1 KSNNNIIHTNSLNEI
16 KSPSYNIPY
25 HISSVC
31 GEKEDNNYN
40 FKIYY
45 NDTMVQS
52 IPTTIN
58 TLSNIILLENG
69 INKNVIL
76 KSQILEIN
84 NQQISNTN
92 LLVVNLLISSCF
104 IMALIKFAPLILN
117 ERINYLLYQ
126 LQLNGVTRNT
136 YWLSC
141 FITYYNIFI
150 FSIGLIVLSGV
161 LAKFELLLNIR
172 IIMVLLI
179 LLIIWYI
186 STILFQYILSF
197 LFDQMDTIYIYIY
210 IINFCSILLV
220 NISKYNY
227 LYDNPYLILNIALTL
242 FSPLYSILPILNSL
256 FSLEFYNKS
265 MRYELNIINILK
277 FRNGTTPVITCSI
290 ILIFIYYGILIKLDK
305 KKNQTNKSD
314 IRNMPERAL
323 KTYEKILEEDD
334 EDVKNEFEYVKTHQN
349 ELPIC
354 VYHIKKE
361 FRSHVPKNKKREI
374 LRRDSIT
381 FNYGETHQSPINGP
395 NGAGKSTTINIISSI
410 IPQTTGKITFNG
422 IENFISRLNNFSM
435 RFCSQIDILWNEL
448 TIREHL
454 ELYLKIHGYNNEDS
468 LFYASQFI
476 NIVGI
481 EEHQNKRIE
490 KLSGGTKRKLSF
502 LIAICKYPK
511 YILLDEP
518 TGGMDPSTR
527 RLIWNIIKKVKSEN
541 NTSLILTTHSLEE
554 AENLCDRLSILI
566 CCSNIEKF
574 HNEIIVNGKLFG
586 NEDYQIE
593 KLSFNRVK
601 YSVILVKKLGKIFE
615 ISLEQVFIDFARKQ
629 VMISD
634 D

>member
-1 KSNNNIIHTNSLNEI
+1 MYNNIINFEPHLFKLTIISKVNIIFLLNNNKNNNKNNSKSNNNIIHTNSLNEI

-210 IINFCSILLV
+210 IINFCSILLGYILLFIIDLKNSTNITV

-227 LYDNPYLILNIALTL
+227 LYDNPYLILNIVLTL

-265 MRYELNIINILK
+265 MKYELNIINILK
-277 FRNGTTPVITCSI
+277 FRNGITPVITCSI

-381 FNYGETHQSPINGP
+381 FNYGETHQSPINGKFVKK
-395 NGAGKSTTINIISSI
+395 AV
-410 IPQTTGKITFNG
+410 
-422 IENFISRLNNFSM
+422 
-435 RFCSQIDILWNEL
+435 IDIN
-448 TIREHL
+448 
-454 ELYLKIHGYNNEDS
+454 
-468 LFYASQFI
+468 
-476 NIVGI
+476 
-481 EEHQNKRIE
+481 
-490 KLSGGTKRKLSF
+490 
-502 LIAICKYPK
+502 
-511 YILLDEP
+511 
-518 TGGMDPSTR
+518 
-527 RLIWNIIKKVKSEN
+527 
-541 NTSLILTTHSLEE
+541 
-554 AENLCDRLSILI
+554 
-566 CCSNIEKF
+566 
-574 HNEIIVNGKLFG
+574 FG
-586 NEDYQIE
+586 
-593 KLSFNRVK
+593 V
-601 YSVILVKKLGKIFE
+601 
-615 ISLEQVFIDFARKQ
+615 
-629 VMISD
+629 
-634 D
+634 